1 MANLNR
7 VLLIGNLTRDPETRV
22 LPSGAKVAKFGFAVN
37 NPRKNATTGEW
48 ESNPVFVDIE
58 TWNAGQKTLADR
70 AEQMLRKGKQVF
82 IEGRLRLDQWTAQDG
97 QKRSRLYVVADN
109 FQLLEPRG
117 EGEGGGYR
125 SSGST
130 GTASQPRKPA
140 AAGYE
145 ESTGFSEEPP
155 PDLGSGPAEAEIPF

>member
-7 VLLIGNLTRDPETRV
+7 VLLIGRLTRDPETRA

-48 ESNPVFVDIE
+48 EDNPVFVDIE
-58 TWNAGQKTLADR
+58 TWNAGQRMLADR

-109 FQLLEPRG
+109 FQLLEPRS

-125 SSGST
+125 SGGTGGSYPPKS
-130 GTASQPRKPA
+130 APA
-140 AAGYE
+140 PVP
-145 ESTGFSEEPP
+145 EEPSGFP
-155 PDLGSGPAEAEIPF
+155 ADLEPGPESGDIPF